1 MGNGKMSQ
9 KVASTSPVGHAFIL
23 HRALLNL
30 SNIINYKKKKNP
42 TEAAG
47 ADLLSFIR
55 ANIFTNKTRGFV
67 LPVLIFWLIS
77 YS

>member
-1 MGNGKMSQ
+1 MSP
-9 KVASTSPVGHAFIL
+9 KVASSSPIGHAFIL
-23 HRALLNL
+23 HIALLNL
-30 SNIINYKKKKNP
+30 SNIINYYQKNP

-47 ADLLSFIR
+47 ADLLFFIR